1 MIARPRMAH
10 TCRFVLRST
19 VAWHSN
25 GVLLEIDAGESSDEP
40 EELWRLADVLAIACG
55 GHAGDAASMRRV
67 LTVCKGYRIA
77 AGAHPSYPDRA
88 GFGRTTMA
96 IAPAELQRSIS
107 QQCGTLATIG
117 RELGMVIEF
126 VKPHGAL
133 YHDAS
138 RDRVV
143 ANAVVHGLIASL
155 AEAVL
160 IGPPTGALADAA
172 RSARVPY
179 LREGFADRG
188 TRTDG
193 SLIPRGEPG
202 ALISDPAA
210 AAARARALAGQ
221 VESICVH
228 ADTPNALAV
237 ARAVR
242 AEIPRG

>member
-1 MIARPRMAH
+1 MSFWWMACSAR
-10 TCRFVLRST
+10 CRG
-19 VAWHSN
+19 AWHTDQ
-25 GVLLEIDAGESSDEP
+25 VLFEIDAGESADEP
-40 EELWRLADVLAIACG
+40 EELWQLADVLAIACG
-55 GHAGDAASMRRV
+55 GHAGDVASMRRV
-67 LTVCKGYRIA
+67 LEVCKAHDIA

-96 IAPAELQRSIS
+96 IAPQDLQVSIS
-107 QQCGTLATIG
+107 RQLGTLATIA
-117 RELGMVIEF
+117 RELNMVIEY

-138 RDRVV
+138 RDRAVADRVV
-143 ANAVVHGLIASL
+143 CGLIAGL

-172 RSARVPY
+172 RAARVPY

-188 TRTDG
+188 VRPDG
-193 SLIPRGEPG
+193 SLIPRGAPG

-210 AAARARALAGQ
+210 AAARAQTLIGT
-221 VESICVH
+221 VDSICVH
-228 ADTPNALAV
+228 ADTPNALAI

-242 AEIPRG
+242 EALPRSG